1 MTINRYVLARWVQT
15 PDGWVPALPPECDF
29 GCLAGGGVGATVG
42 LFSIID
48 EVEPGEL
55 VSGVPESLAYLL
67 DSAQGYPP
75 ALAFAREHMDRL
87 GAMEPFEF
95 AAEME
100 RVLREELLKQ
110 RDRNDC
116 LVASRVDEVGYRSAG
131 DFVWVVSYNA
141 GRKGSEVTWISSD
154 YQFYCDD
161 VESFDVDPAWLARR
175 FASP

>member
-1 MTINRYVLARWVQT
+1 MTINGYVLARWVQT
-15 PDGWVPALPPECDF
+15 PDGWEPTLPPECGF
-29 GCLAGGGVGATVG
+29 LCLAGGTRSSVG
-42 LFSIID
+42 LFSILD

-55 VSGVPESLAYLL
+55 VSRVPKSLAYLL

-75 ALAFAREHMDRL
+75 ALASAREHMDRL
-87 GAMEPFEF
+87 GAMEPLEF
-95 AAEME
+95 ASEME
-100 RVLREELLKQ
+100 RVLREALLQQ
-110 RDRNDC
+110 RDRNHC
-116 LVASRVDEVGYRSAG
+116 LIASRIDETGYRSAG

-175 FASP
+175 FASR